1 MMNDKMIKKA
11 FENVTPSEE
20 LVNKVLAFNKD
31 TAPVTVVHKKAHI
44 KRIVCTA
51 AAACAVVICS
61 LTVAAATGVI
71 DFKAVFGDYIKISD
85 DELANSLAG
94 TVSGFRYK
102 VSDEDYGIRMKGV
115 TGTEN
120 SIIAIAEL
128 YRIDGE
134 PVKEH
139 FANPTEEKYLK
150 NLWEHYKISSRNGGS
165 GGSGGSYGS
174 YVNEDG
180 NIELYLDWN
189 CSSSLNGERI
199 TWQGENFYPQFAYWD
214 FLEENEIGY
223 MRWRDFSGYVASVN
237 GSISSE
243 NYFPKDVDDSGII
256 ALRLEWEFSFEYE
269 ASENSLATKD
279 CTAPTEKFTYY
290 QDIYEFI
297 PLEGGSY
304 TTDEDSYILYE
315 NTVKVNSISIGA
327 VGGKME
333 LSYDI
338 NEYEDAYID
347 PFKYSVRGSTQ
358 NEFFLIMADGTTLP
372 VRVGGTS
379 SSTLNCR
386 YNSTWELS
394 YGDDAIR
401 EIADIQNVT
410 AISLNGTVYELH

>member
-11 FENVTPSEE
+11 FENVAPSEE
-20 LVNKVLAFNKD
+20 LVNKVLAFSGD

-71 DFKAVFGDYIKISD
+71 DFKAVFGNYIKISD

-102 VSDEDYGIRMKGV
+102 VSDEAYGIRMKGV

-120 SIIAIAEL
+120 SIIAIAEI
-128 YRIDGE
+128 YRTDGE

-139 FANPTEEKYLK
+139 FANPTDETYLK
-150 NLWEHYKISSRNGGS
+150 TLWDKHEISSDY
-165 GGSGGSYGS
+165 GGSGGSYGG

-180 NIELYLDWN
+180 NIEIYFDWN
-189 CSSSLNGERI
+189 CDSSLNRKRI
-199 TWQGENFYPQFAYWD
+199 TLQGENFYPQLAYWN

-223 MRWRDFSGYVASVN
+223 MRWRDFSGYVETVN
-237 GSISSE
+237 GSYSSE
-243 NYFPKDVDDSGII
+243 NFTPKDVDDSGVI
-256 ALRLEWEFSFEYE
+256 ALDLEWEFSFEYE
-269 ASENSLATKD
+269 ASESSLAAKS
-279 CTAPTEKFTYY
+279 CTDPTEEFIYY
-290 QDIYEFI
+290 QDIYNYI
-297 PLEGGSY
+297 SLEDGSY

-315 NTVKVNSISIGA
+315 NTVKVNRISIGA
-327 VGGKME
+327 VGGTME

-338 NEYEDAYID
+338 NEYEDAYQD
-347 PFKYSVRGSTQ
+347 PFKYSVRSSTQ

-394 YGDDAIR
+394 YGSDVMR
-401 EIADIQNVT
+401 EIADTQNVT